1 MASVLPSSRGAAAIV
16 SRVVCRRLACR
27 RKSSLDGCAVGI
39 GTVIAPPPFPAAVL
53 AGRRRSATD
62 DDDGAGGGPTSSRG
76 GRSALRRNFTVATK
90 VPHRA
95 AAAVAAGGGG
105 WRTIVAR
112 HSPSSTTTRDDDDDD
127 DPPVLRRLQRRSRLR
142 WTDAPSSPFSSAARR
157 PTLPLPSSPLDDD
170 DDDDDDDPA
179 GDDGLDSL
187 PALSPAMLGR
197 IRALRSRHDEVMELL
212 RSEGGGG
219 PDQSALGRE
228 LSSLSGLSSSCD
240 AVRELRAERRSLAEL
255 LDETTSGDGDGG
267 DGDPSSR
274 EMIEEIEW
282 ELDQIDARL
291 RALSK
296 KMMMS
301 IVPIFDPEDAGEV
314 MSSDAVIDIRGGTG
328 GDEACLF
335 AGEIL
340 AAYEAIAKAGGDSGD
355 DDDHAGG
362 GKSWD
367 VEVLSV
373 SRTGLGGVKE
383 ASLVVSSRGGG
394 GGGCHTGAFDGG
406 GGPEDDA
413 AGLVLRRLGPYGFFR
428 YESGVHRVQRVP
440 VNGELA
446 PPLRPPHLSNT
457 NVSEKGRRETFYL
470 NNSCAIYCDDPE
482 RRSCRPR
489 PSFHSSFVSP
499 LPKMPKCRPP
509 PSPLP
514 FSPLSPIPTSRRH
527 CRLRRYEST

>member
-1 MASVLPSSRGAAAIV
+1 MASVIPSSRGAAAIV
-16 SRVVCRRLACR
+16 SRVVCRRPACR
-27 RKSSLDGCAVGI
+27 RRSSLDGCAVGI

-62 DDDGAGGGPTSSRG
+62 ADDGAGGDPTSSRG
-76 GRSALRRNFTVATK
+76 GRSALRRNFTVATTM
-90 VPHRA
+90 PHRA
-95 AAAVAAGGGG
+95 MAAAGGGG

-127 DPPVLRRLQRRSRLR
+127 PPVLRRLRHRSRLR

-157 PTLPLPSSPLDDD
+157 PTPPLSSSPL

-228 LSSLSGLSSSCD
+228 LSSLSGLSSACD

-267 DGDPSSR
+267 DRDPSSR

-282 ELDQIDARL
+282 ELDQIDSRL
-291 RALSK
+291 RVLSR

-314 MSSDAVIDIRGGTG
+314 MSSDAVIDIRAGTG

-394 GGGCHTGAFDGG
+394 GGGGGGHTGGFDGG
-406 GGPEDDA
+406 GGPEEDDA

-446 PPLRPPHLSNT
+446 SPLRL
-457 NVSEKGRRETFYL
+457 
-470 NNSCAIYCDDPE
+470 
-482 RRSCRPR
+482 
-489 PSFHSSFVSP
+489 
-499 LPKMPKCRPP
+499 
-509 PSPLP
+509 
-514 FSPLSPIPTSRRH
+514 PLSIEH
-527 CRLRRYEST
+527 ECI

>member
-1 MASVLPSSRGAAAIV
+1 MASVIPSSRGAAAIV
-16 SRVVCRRLACR
+16 SRVVCRRPACR
-27 RKSSLDGCAVGI
+27 RRSSLDGCAVGI
-39 GTVIAPPPFPAAVL
+39 GTVIAPPPCPAAVL

-62 DDDGAGGGPTSSRG
+62 ADDGAGGDPTSSRG
-76 GRSALRRNFTVATK
+76 GRSALRRNFTVATTM
-90 VPHRA
+90 PHRA
-95 AAAVAAGGGG
+95 MAAAGGGG

-127 DPPVLRRLQRRSRLR
+127 PPVLRRLRHRSRLR

-157 PTLPLPSSPLDDD
+157 PPPPLSSSPL

-228 LSSLSGLSSSCD
+228 LSSLSGLSSACD

-267 DGDPSSR
+267 DRDPSSR

-282 ELDQIDARL
+282 ELDQIDSRL
-291 RALSK
+291 RVLSR

-314 MSSDAVIDIRGGTG
+314 VSSDAVIDIRAGTG

-394 GGGCHTGAFDGG
+394 GGGGGHTGGFDGG
-406 GGPEDDA
+406 GGPEEDDA

-446 PPLRPPHLSNT
+446 SPLRL
-457 NVSEKGRRETFYL
+457 
-470 NNSCAIYCDDPE
+470 
-482 RRSCRPR
+482 
-489 PSFHSSFVSP
+489 
-499 LPKMPKCRPP
+499 
-509 PSPLP
+509 
-514 FSPLSPIPTSRRH
+514 PLSIEH
-527 CRLRRYEST
+527 ECI

>member
-1 MASVLPSSRGAAAIV
+1 MASVIPSSRGAAAIV
-16 SRVVCRRLACR
+16 SRVVCRRPACR
-27 RKSSLDGCAVGI
+27 RRSSLDGCAVGI

-62 DDDGAGGGPTSSRG
+62 ADDGAGGDPTSSRG
-76 GRSALRRNFTVATK
+76 GRSALRRNFTVATTM
-90 VPHRA
+90 PHRA
-95 AAAVAAGGGG
+95 RAAAGGGG

-127 DPPVLRRLQRRSRLR
+127 PPVLRRLRHRSRLR

-157 PTLPLPSSPLDDD
+157 PTPPLSSSPL

-228 LSSLSGLSSSCD
+228 LSSLSGLSSACD

-267 DGDPSSR
+267 DRDPSSR

-282 ELDQIDARL
+282 ELDQIDSRL
-291 RALSK
+291 RVLSR

-314 MSSDAVIDIRGGTG
+314 MSSDAVIDIRAGTG

-394 GGGCHTGAFDGG
+394 GGGGGHTGGFDGG
-406 GGPEDDA
+406 GGPEEDDA

-446 PPLRPPHLSNT
+446 SPLRL
-457 NVSEKGRRETFYL
+457 
-470 NNSCAIYCDDPE
+470 
-482 RRSCRPR
+482 
-489 PSFHSSFVSP
+489 
-499 LPKMPKCRPP
+499 
-509 PSPLP
+509 
-514 FSPLSPIPTSRRH
+514 PLSIEH
-527 CRLRRYEST
+527 ECI